1 MNAMVMDPPTVKQQT
16 VSYED
21 YLAQASESRIMEWV
35 DGEVIT
41 YMPAS
46 DRHQDISRFLTT
58 ILDTFVTFFKLG
70 FLRYAPFEVKLW
82 PNGPSREPDI
92 LFISQEQAEQLQT
105 QRFVGGPALIIEI
118 ISPSS
123 VTADRVDKFSE
134 YEQAGVEE
142 YWLIDSRPY
151 QQQADFYRLQDGK
164 FEAVPLTEEGI
175 FYSVILP
182 HFWLNPAWLTAE
194 TLPNPQLILSE
205 IMLTVPDL
213 SPDAREAYEALRRVL
228 QSD

>member
-1 MNAMVMDPPTVKQQT
+1 MLMDPPAATRQKKKI
-16 VSYED
+16 SYEEFLD
-21 YLAQASESRIMEWV
+21 QASETRIMEWA
-35 DGEVIT
+35 DEEVIT
-41 YMPAS
+41 YMPPS
-46 DRHQDISRFLTT
+46 TSHQQL
-58 ILDTFVTFFKLG
+58 VTFLNRLLG
-70 FLRYAPFEVKLW
+70 HFIEAFGLGIVLLAPFEVKLW
-82 PNGPSREPDI
+82 PDGPAREPDI
-92 LFISQEQAEQLQT
+92 LFIKREQMEQLQA
-105 QRFVGGPALIIEI
+105 QRFEGGPALIIEI

-134 YEQAGVEE
+134 YEMAGVQE
-142 YWLIDSRPY
+142 YWLVDSRPH
-151 QQQADFYRLQDGK
+151 QEQADFYRLHDGK
-164 FEAVPLTEEGI
+164 FEAVPLTDEGI
-175 FYSVILP
+175 FHSAVLP